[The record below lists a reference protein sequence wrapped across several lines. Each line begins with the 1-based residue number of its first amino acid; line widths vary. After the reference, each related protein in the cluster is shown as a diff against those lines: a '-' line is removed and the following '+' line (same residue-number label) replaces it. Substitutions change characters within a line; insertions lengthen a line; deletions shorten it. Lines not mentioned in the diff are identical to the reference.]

1 MAKKTFTS
9 KFTDIVYKVLDEYWL
24 DDDTYVIIFNDMID
38 ADGDPYHLEVEYH
51 KDEKR
56 VTFVR
61 VYDYENMDAINYIA
75 PRVRKE
81 IEEYILRQV
90 GLVHGMLSEQ
100 KIAIEL
106 SLDIDPQMTLRELH
120 EYLENLKIRIAA
132 DDNDKAKVIKF
143 KNLGWTK

>member
-1 MAKKTFTS
+1 MAKKTFIS

-51 KDEKR
+51 KDEER

-61 VYDYENMDAINYIA
+61 VYDYENMDAINYIT
-75 PRVRKE
+75 PSVRKE

-90 GLVHGMLSEQ
+90 GVVHGMLSEQ
-100 KIAIEL
+100 KISLEL
-106 SLDIDPQMTLRELH
+106 TLDIDPKMTLAELH
-120 EYLENLKIRIAA
+120 KYLEDLKIRIAA
-132 DDNDKAKVIKF
+132 DDNSKAKVIKF